1 MPATSKSSMSNLS
14 GVSTAKKLRGLL
26 SKVMQSS
33 IKGLS
38 VSQYKAKPLIDL
50 YMVRNRLSFKF
61 TAGQADS
68 KGGIKMKNKVM
79 GN

>member
-1 MPATSKSSMSNLS
+1 MMNRWQTINQIPYACNIEVVNEQSQS
-14 GVSTAKKLRGLL
+14 VSTAKNIRGLL

-61 TAGQADS
+61 TAGLADE
-68 KGGIKMKNKVM
+68 
-79 GN
+79 